1 VEFAEWNN
9 FSQVKLIYPSADQLS
24 DNSVL
29 FNVKGNQ
36 HILVIFSF
44 TYQLVQRKWF
54 GRHKDYDSIDA
65 LIIQP
70 EF

>member
-1 VEFAEWNN
+1 
-9 FSQVKLIYPSADQLS
+9 VKLIYPIADQLS
-24 DNSVL
+24 DNSVV
-29 FNVKGNQ
+29 FIFKGNQ
-36 HILVIFSF
+36 HKLAIFRF
-44 TYQLVQRKWF
+44 TYQLIQIKWF